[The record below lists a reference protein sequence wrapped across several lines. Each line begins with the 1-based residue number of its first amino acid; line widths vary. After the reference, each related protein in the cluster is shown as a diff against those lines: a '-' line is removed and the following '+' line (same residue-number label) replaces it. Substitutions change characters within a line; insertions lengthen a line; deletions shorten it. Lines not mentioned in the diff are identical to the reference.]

1 LSEINMAPDFGP
13 FFRRLRNILQSF
25 AERVGGGLV
34 VFLVEER
41 FAHAEIG
48 ERAPGLDAERFLVL
62 CDGVVKAASFGE
74 ILASGTGLS
83 SAQRDARFE
92 NDVVWIDFD
101 AEWLGLVGKFERKLR
116 FKAGKF
122 DGHGFRVALCID

>member
-1 LSEINMAPDFGP
+1 MAPDFGP

-62 CDGVVKAASFGE
+62 DRKSTRLNSSHVE
-74 ILASGTGLS
+74 ISYAVFCLKKKRGPYSPRLPGIRLPRSIHST
-83 SAQRDARFE
+83 SAPTSLTAR
-92 NDVVWIDFD
+92 
-101 AEWLGLVGKFERKLR
+101 
-116 FKAGKF
+116 
-122 DGHGFRVALCID
+122 